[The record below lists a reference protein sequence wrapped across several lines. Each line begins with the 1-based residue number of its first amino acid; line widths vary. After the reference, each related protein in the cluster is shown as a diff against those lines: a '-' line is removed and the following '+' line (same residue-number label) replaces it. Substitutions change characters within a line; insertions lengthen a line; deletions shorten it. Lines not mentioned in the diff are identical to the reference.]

1 MQIRK
6 TRAVRGG
13 RLLLLLAAALAGG
26 TLRAEIVEYWAPGV
40 SETSGWYNTFQFRN
54 GCWAGCSTDMFVWW
68 QDRIREKY
76 DTSAMTKIWTNEELI
91 QEYDTNPYF
100 GNGGDYVWKAIE
112 WVMTNTVK
120 TVALPRPGTYD
131 YVLPLDSE
139 NRTVL
144 YVSPCY
150 DSIDA
155 KVETAILGGFTNGT
169 CIASIASRNHA
180 WTLYGV
186 GYDTET
192 KKITHIYAT
201 DPFPDNTDRPEQKLH
216 YFKAVYSSYNGG
228 SLFFERGIYNAEENS
243 WNQQIIEPEDVTF
256 LSVDDKY
263 LVDRDGNP
271 SFPRLTPGTGP
282 DPAPEHAEIGSVDV
296 SGAAVELV
304 GRVRRESGFT
314 YELISTTDLGAP
326 DAGWQV
332 LDAAP
337 ETTADGRVRFRHA
350 RDAAEPAR
358 FYRLRVSRP
367 ASAVPAGLK
376 GGGAEP

>member
-1 MQIRK
+1 MQIRE

-13 RLLLLLAAALAGG
+13 RLLLLAAAALAGG

-100 GNGGDYVWKAIE
+100 GNGGDYPWRALE
-112 WVMTNTVK
+112 WALTNTCP
-120 TVALPRPGTYD
+120 TVHFERPGYG
-131 YVLPLDSE
+131 YMIPLTE
-139 NRTVL
+139 TNRPIL
-144 YVSPCY
+144 YVVPCY
-150 DSIDA
+150 NSIA
-155 KVETAILGGFTNGT
+155 ENVEAAILGGFTNGN
-169 CIASIASRNHA
+169 CIATIASESHA
-180 WTLYGV
+180 WTLYGI
-186 GYDTET
+186 GYNTET
-192 KKITHIYAT
+192 KRLTHIWVT
-201 DPFPDNTDRPEQKLH
+201 DPVPDSYANPRPSLKKVDIKYYNNIC
-216 YFKAVYSSYNGG
+216 YFEV
-228 SLFFERGIYNAEENS
+228 GIYDPENGS
-243 WNQQIIEPEDVTF
+243 WNNSPIYPEYVTF

-263 LVDRDGNP
+263 LVDRDGSP

-282 DPAPEHAEIGSVDV
+282 DPAPEHAAIGSVDV
-296 SGAAVELV
+296 SGVAVELV
-304 GRVRRESGFT
+304 GRARRESGFT
-314 YELISTTDLGAP
+314 YELLSTTDLGAP

-350 RDAAEPAR
+350 RDAAEPER